1 MADYQTCRFKFVSTC
16 NIAVVLSWGAAV
28 PRLQR
33 PAVRQVLAYNRS
45 GSSRPVT
52 VAGFRAMETR
62 DDGDEAYVV
71 GLRNWILGEDA
82 STQHKFDWLLGD
94 PGMGGRCVKLP
105 VDAY

>member
-1 MADYQTCRFKFVSTC
+1 
-16 NIAVVLSWGAAV
+16 
-28 PRLQR
+28 
-33 PAVRQVLAYNRS
+33 
-45 GSSRPVT
+45 
-52 VAGFRAMETR
+52 METR